1 MIRIEN
7 LYKSFNNIPVL
18 KNINLHVNKG
28 EIVSII
34 GESGAGKSTLM
45 RCINLLEIP
54 DKGNIYID
62 GINIIDNKTRISE
75 FRKNIGMVFQTFNLF
90 EHLSVIDNL
99 TYAPIKLLKE
109 NKQQAEIKARQLLKQ
124 VGLLNREN
132 SLPNE
137 LSGGQKQRVAIA
149 RCLAMN
155 PKIILFDEPTSA
167 LDPIRTNEVLA
178 VIRKLAKSKITM
190 VIVTHEMN
198 FAKEISNRIIY
209 MNDGKICEEG
219 TPEKIFNN
227 PAKKETK
234 KFIYK
239 ECNFTYEINSKDYDI
254 YSLNSEILEFFEK
267 YAIPNEMLEDISL
280 KIQEVLNLI
289 FKLNNNAELTLSY
302 LKEKMQIKLEIV
314 SEGNGFSLKIPKDF
328 NYKRKDKVNIL
339 EAYLKIK
346 DRRKS
351 NEKL

>member
-1 MIRIEN
+1 
-7 LYKSFNNIPVL
+7 
-18 KNINLHVNKG
+18 
-28 EIVSII
+28 
-34 GESGAGKSTLM
+34 
-45 RCINLLEIP
+45 
-54 DKGNIYID
+54 
-62 GINIIDNKTRISE
+62 
-75 FRKNIGMVFQTFNLF
+75 
-90 EHLSVIDNL
+90 
-99 TYAPIKLLKE
+99 
-109 NKQQAEIKARQLLKQ
+109 
-124 VGLLNREN
+124 
-132 SLPNE
+132 
-137 LSGGQKQRVAIA
+137 
-149 RCLAMN
+149 
-155 PKIILFDEPTSA
+155 
-167 LDPIRTNEVLA
+167 
-178 VIRKLAKSKITM
+178 M

>member
-7 LYKSFNNIPVL
+7 LYKSFNNISVL
-18 KNINLHVNKG
+18 ENINLHINKG

-45 RCINLLEIP
+45 RCINLLETP

-124 VGLLNREN
+124 VGLLNKEN

-149 RCLAMN
+149 RCLAMD

-178 VIRKLAKSKITM
+178 VIRKLAKSRITM
-190 VIVTHEMN
+190 VIVTHEMD
-198 FAKEISNRIIY
+198 FAKEISNKIIY
-209 MNDGKICEEG
+209 MHNGKICEEG
-219 TPEKIFNN
+219 SPEKIFNN
-227 PAKKETK
+227 PMKKETK

-267 YAIPNEMLEDISL
+267 YTIPNEMIEGISL

-314 SEGNGFSLKIPKDF
+314 SEGNGFSFKIPKDF
-328 NYKRKDKVNIL
+328 NYRKKR
-339 EAYLKIK
+339 
-346 DRRKS
+346 
-351 NEKL
+351 